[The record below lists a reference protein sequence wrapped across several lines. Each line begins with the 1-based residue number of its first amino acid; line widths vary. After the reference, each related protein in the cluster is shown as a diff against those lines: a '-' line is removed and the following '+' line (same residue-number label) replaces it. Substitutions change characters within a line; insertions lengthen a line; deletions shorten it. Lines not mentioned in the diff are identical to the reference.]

1 MIRQIIAVLDTMD
14 GTSGRE
20 LSAVFDEFERRGID
34 VNFGAGATKGCF
46 IFKNFVLKFNL
57 EDNRSENIKDCVGR
71 ELEIY
76 NKAKEKGLEKILV
89 PTYPFYTNCNG
100 ITFIKQQKISC
111 CVDDQS
117 KKKEREYIN
126 KCKNVISNEIVHK
139 VKKGF
144 YKRTCSNSQWI
155 ARAIQIYGKDFMKEF
170 EKFTHEYKINDLHRG
185 NIGYIGKLPVILDFS
200 GF

>member
-14 GTSGRE
+14 GTSRRE

-34 VNFGAGATKGCF
+34 VSYGEGATKGCF

-57 EDNRSENIKDCVGR
+57 ADGDSRRISDCVGR

-89 PTYPFYTNCNG
+89 PTYPFYTNCYG
-100 ITFIKQQKISC
+100 ITFVKQQKISC
-111 CVDDQS
+111 SISSQS
-117 KKKEREYIN
+117 GKKRKENVN
-126 KCKNVISNEIVHK
+126 KCKNVSDKIVHK
-139 VKKGF
+139 VRRGF
-144 YKRTCSNSQWI
+144 YKRTCSNSQWL
-155 ARAIQIYGKDFMKEF
+155 ARAIQIYGKNFMKDF
-170 EKFTHEYKINDLHRG
+170 EQFTHEYQINDLHYG

-200 GF
+200 GY

>member
-20 LSAVFDEFERRGID
+20 LSAVFEEFKRRGID
-34 VNFGAGATKGCF
+34 VNYGEGATKGCF

-57 EDNRSENIKDCVGR
+57 EDNQSENIEDCVGR

-111 CVDDQS
+111 CIDDQS
-117 KKKEREYIN
+117 GKKRKENTN
-126 KCKNVISNEIVHK
+126 KCKNVSNKTIYK
-139 VKKGF
+139 VRRGF
-144 YKRTCSNSQWI
+144 YQRTCSNSQWI
-155 ARAIQIYGKDFMKEF
+155 ARAIQIYGKEFMKEF
-170 EKFTHEYKINDLHRG
+170 EKFTHEYKINDLHHG

>member
-20 LSAVFDEFERRGID
+20 LSAVFEEFERRGID
-34 VNFGAGATKGCF
+34 VNYSEGATKGCF

-111 CVDDQS
+111 CIDDQS
-117 KKKEREYIN
+117 GKKRKENVN
-126 KCKNVISNEIVHK
+126 KCKNVSDKTIYK
-139 VKKGF
+139 VRRGF
-144 YKRTCSNSQWI
+144 YKRTCSNSQWL
-155 ARAIQIYGKDFMKEF
+155 ARAIQIYGKSFMKDF
-170 EKFTHEYKINDLHRG
+170 EQFTHEYQINDLHLG

>member
-1 MIRQIIAVLDTMD
+1 MIRQIITVLDTMD
-14 GTSGRE
+14 GTSRRE

-34 VNFGAGATKGCF
+34 VSYGEGATKGCF

-57 EDNRSENIKDCVGR
+57 ADGDSRRINDCVGR

-89 PTYPFYTNCNG
+89 PTYPFYTNCYG

-111 CVDDQS
+111 SISSQS
-117 KKKEREYIN
+117 GKKRKENIN
-126 KCKNVISNEIVHK
+126 KCKNVSIKAIYK
-139 VKKGF
+139 VRRGF
-144 YKRTCSNSQWI
+144 YKRTCSNSQWL
-155 ARAIQIYGKDFMKEF
+155 ARAIQIYGKNFMKDF
-170 EKFTHEYKINDLHRG
+170 EQFTHEYQINDLHYG

-200 GF
+200 GY